1 MLAGRMNRPEPLPM
15 TAILFTNARIVDGS
29 APEPSEPVSVLVE
42 NDRIREVG
50 ATVTS
55 MFAETVDLHDRIL
68 MPGLIDCHVHV
79 IAGSA
84 SLGQNAAWP
93 DSYVAAK
100 AAGILRGMLMR
111 GFTTVRDL
119 GGADYGLVRAIEDG
133 LMLAPRL
140 VICGKALSQTGGHCD
155 FRGRFDDRPTPQ
167 TGISLGSL
175 GIVCDGV
182 SEVRRAARAQIKG
195 GAQFIKIMA
204 NGGCASPTDPI
215 HFLGFAEEEVRAC
228 VEEARM
234 AGTYVAA
241 HLYTDESIQRSL
253 TAGVH
258 SLEHCNLIRPA
269 TATLAAQL
277 GAVAVPTQVTYE
289 QLAAE
294 GGSLGFPPDS
304 IAKVE
309 VVRSAGMEALA
320 ILREAGVTMAY
331 GTDLLGEMHRH
342 QSEEFVIRG
351 RVLPAQM
358 VIASATHI
366 AARLCRMEGQI
377 GVVAPGAFADL
388 IVVDGDPLRDLS
400 LLTGQGAH
408 MPLIMKG
415 GEVVKR
421 GTL

>member
-1 MLAGRMNRPEPLPM
+1 M
-15 TAILFTNARIVDGS
+15 TAILFTNARIVDGT
-29 APEPSEPVSVLVE
+29 APEPSAPTSVLVE
-42 NDRIREVG
+42 DGLIREVG
-50 ATVTS
+50 RNVTS
-55 MFAETVDLHDRIL
+55 MFAQTIDLDDKIL

-84 SLGQNAAWP
+84 SLAQNAAWP

-100 AAGILRGMLMR
+100 AAKILHGMLLR
-111 GFTTVRDL
+111 GFTTVRDM
-119 GGADYGLVRAIEDG
+119 GGADYGLVRALEDG
-133 LMLAPRL
+133 LIEGPRL

-155 FRGRFDDRPTPQ
+155 FRGRFDDRPTLR
-167 TGISLGSL
+167 TGHSLGSL
-175 GIVCDGV
+175 GRVVDGV
-182 SEVRRAARAQIKG
+182 PEVRRAAREEIKG

-215 HFLGFAEEEVRAC
+215 HFLGFAEEELRAV

-234 AGTYVAA
+234 AGTYVSA
-241 HLYTDESIQRSL
+241 HLYTDESIARSL
-253 TAGVH
+253 AAGVH

-294 GGSLGFPPDS
+294 GGSLGFPPES
-304 IAKVE
+304 VEKVE
-309 VVRSAGMEALA
+309 VVRAAGMEALA
-320 ILREAGVTMAY
+320 LLREAGVTMAY

-366 AARLCRMEGQI
+366 AARLCRMEGRI
-377 GVVAPGAFADL
+377 GTIAPGAHADL

-408 MPLIMKG
+408 LPLILKG

-421 GTL
+421 GAM